1 MKMPHFQHTNLT
13 TFIPKYWND
22 LITPTIC
29 NRQFQFVHW
38 NRQFMQMMAQKCLIA
53 PKAKAI
59 TTTNPSNVRERI
71 KTIKKNLF
79 VFPFSK
85 LQSHSVFFAVCR
97 KKNSL
102 WMLYLNNGHASL
114 VFSFVPY
121 KRWKKNETSMTQ
133 NIGN

>member
-1 MKMPHFQHTNLT
+1 MKMPHFQHINLT

-29 NRQFQFVHW
+29 NRQFQFVYW
-38 NRQFMQMMAQKCLIA
+38 NRQFMQMMAQNCLIA
-53 PKAKAI
+53 PKAI

-71 KTIKKNLF
+71 KTIKKTYLF
-79 VFPFSK
+79 F
-85 LQSHSVFFAVCR
+85 HSPNYSRIRYFLLSVG
-97 KKNSL
+97 KKHSL